1 AEGNRAMDRAQYEIA
16 PYTEADLESQL
27 NNAATLYGA
36 EGEKVVG
43 DVKEFVAGIN
53 AYIDEALVDPNKM
66 PAEYAALKQVPTE
79 WTPTD
84 VIAEASLIGGIFGKG
99 GGQEVRSAQI
109 LQALEQQFGAGAGQA
124 AWSDFREH
132 NDPEAPTT
140 VSTAFP
146 YETNSPFSPT
156 GSAMPDPG
164 SVNFPSDGP
173 PLASSSS
180 LAAATDT
187 PMQQAIPNDGSI
199 GSQLLHQLVAG
210 PPLASNWELVS
221 ARHSATGHAIAV
233 MG

>member
-79 WTPTD
+79 WKPTD

-99 GGQEVRSAQI
+99 GGAEVRSA
-109 LQALEQQFGAGAGQA
+109 LALEAFEKGLGQA
-124 AWSDFREH
+124 AGRTAWQGFREA
-132 NDPEAPTT
+132 NDPEAPVT
-140 VSTAFP
+140 VSGRFP
-146 YETNSPFSPT
+146 YETTSPFATTGLAMPEAGTVKFVNDGEETVKASPT
-156 GSAMPDPG
+156 GG
-164 SVNFPSDGP
+164 
-173 PLASSSS
+173 ASTQP
-180 LAAATDT
+180 ATF
-187 PMQQAIPNDGSI
+187 
-199 GSQLLHQLVAG
+199 
-210 PPLASNWELVS
+210 
-221 ARHSATGHAIAV
+221 
-233 MG
+233 